1 MNLPSLL
8 SLQQFRSSIIL
19 RIILAAIHYI
29 KKISERA
36 SMISYRSC
44 RGSDLWFIHWAFRC
58 NISVMYN
65 PFSFKKYQRK
75 NIFVLYSSMLTN
87 HRIMYWPVNIS
98 TTAKLNNKMLWAFLS
113 MTGFLKSITQ
123 NKRLKVNEVA
133 AIRLNAIWSPTCEFS
148 ESFSTVGVEEVM
160 FSISRKL

>member
-1 MNLPSLL
+1 MNLSSLL

-29 KKISERA
+29 KKIPERA

-44 RGSDLWFIHWAFRC
+44 RGSDLWFIHWAFRS
-58 NISVMYN
+58 NISTPSPLRN
-65 PFSFKKYQRK
+65 TRGK

-87 HRIMYWPVNIS
+87 HRTMYWPVNIS

-123 NKRLKVNEVA
+123 NKRLKVNEVT